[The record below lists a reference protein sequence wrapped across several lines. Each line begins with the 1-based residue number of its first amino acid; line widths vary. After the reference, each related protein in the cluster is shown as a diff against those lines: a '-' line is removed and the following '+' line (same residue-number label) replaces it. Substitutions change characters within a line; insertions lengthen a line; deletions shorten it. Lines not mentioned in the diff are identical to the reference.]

1 MTARAAPGNEQS
13 ELRPDDPHDRLTLP
27 QIQELLKPVPAGP
40 RDNWITIGGTLKT
53 IAHWFENGL
62 AFEVWDEWAK
72 TGEDYGG
79 PDDQKYRGVVSLPRG
94 FRRLRCSENSRES
107 GWKPSE
113 EFQKEARAHWK
124 ETAQRIMDALPDDAE
139 SDSDAVTALFR
150 ALSHLPELVRDDFLA
165 KIRKRFK
172 WRVAA
177 LRSEINRSQKRQASE
192 ADDEPSDIGLL
203 VAQRVLVGE
212 YDKLLIRPS
221 DKFFWKYNGK
231 HWEPIENGDE
241 IVGDKCIDVIEL
253 FGQIPF
259 AVSTVKNQA
268 IDLLHSRCAREGD
281 PLRLKSQLPPVINCL
296 NGELWIQPD
305 GTIKVQGHSPD
316 SFLRFCLNINYDPEA
331 ECPLFDQAVL
341 EIFAKSPNPEEM
353 RRHLYEMFGYAIQPK
368 RDMKQFWMW
377 EGGGDNGKTG
387 LADTLQKMIGD
398 AATFSIKFS
407 KVDSDYNLSAIKQ
420 CLLVR
425 DNDIDWRTVLPDGIV
440 KQLSEDASLT
450 GRDPYGKPTGFKNCS
465 LPLLLCNKYPM
476 TKDLSHAVQVRAHVI
491 PFRRIFI
498 KNQDMKRGLFEQI
511 WKSELPGILRRSI
524 EGLQRL
530 RERGEYLEPED
541 CLFAKQEFLRQANPL
556 PRFIA
561 EACVS
566 NSTPFEKIRQQ
577 ARLVVLRL
585 HFDNAEQLLPFES
598 HGEGMESV
606 DSLIA
611 VAMAKAETEQP
622 QEPLTDFYKH
632 FWQWTRNEGIQMAHK
647 PTRAD
652 VENYLINLGYAIKT
666 VENQKWVDGVRA
678 FPQVDQRP
686 VDGM

>member
-1 MTARAAPGNEQS
+1 MPSQYPIG
-13 ELRPDDPHDRLTLP
+13 
-27 QIQELLKPVPAGP
+27 LLK
-40 RDNWITIGGTLKT
+40 K
-53 IAHWFENGL
+53 H
-62 AFEVWDEWAK
+62 AK
-72 TGEDYGG
+72 A
-79 PDDQKYRGVVSLPRG
+79 
-94 FRRLRCSENSRES
+94 S

-113 EFQKEARAHWK
+113 EFQKQARAHWK

-253 FGQIPF
+253 LGQIPF

-305 GTIKVQGHSPD
+305 GNIKVQGHSPD

-398 AATFSIKFS
+398 AATLASS
-407 KVDSDYNLSAIKQ
+407 SAKLIAIITYRQ
-420 CLLVR
+420 SSNASWCAITISTGGR
-425 DNDIDWRTVLPDGIV
+425 YCPT
-440 KQLSEDASLT
+440 ASL
-450 GRDPYGKPTGFKNCS
+450 
-465 LPLLLCNKYPM
+465 
-476 TKDLSHAVQVRAHVI
+476 
-491 PFRRIFI
+491 
-498 KNQDMKRGLFEQI
+498 
-511 WKSELPGILRRSI
+511 
-524 EGLQRL
+524 
-530 RERGEYLEPED
+530 
-541 CLFAKQEFLRQANPL
+541 
-556 PRFIA
+556 
-561 EACVS
+561 S
-566 NSTPFEKIRQQ
+566 N
-577 ARLVVLRL
+577 
-585 HFDNAEQLLPFES
+585 
-598 HGEGMESV
+598 
-606 DSLIA
+606 
-611 VAMAKAETEQP
+611 
-622 QEPLTDFYKH
+622 
-632 FWQWTRNEGIQMAHK
+632 
-647 PTRAD
+647 
-652 VENYLINLGYAIKT
+652 
-666 VENQKWVDGVRA
+666 
-678 FPQVDQRP
+678 
-686 VDGM
+686 